1 MPPKVSVV
9 DPVLGPLTDD
19 LLTRDF
25 RVFQRRHGHRF
36 SVDDV
41 ATAFVAARE
50 APSADRIL
58 DLGCGLGSV
67 LLHMA
72 WTHPQATLVGIEA
85 QEVSFALLE
94 RNVARNGLE
103 GRTKLHHGDLR
114 DAASVA
120 KLGRAYPLITGTPP
134 YFPPDAALDAEDPQR
149 AFARIEY
156 RGGVEAYIKAAAPLL
171 AEGGALVLCG
181 DARAEHRVTATLGPV
196 GLQLRARTTV
206 IPREGR
212 DPLFAVWTLRRRA
225 AGVEGQA
232 SVEAS
237 TLTLRD
243 AEGRSA
249 EGAQT
254 LRAFS
259 GFAPAG
265 SAARRESSDA

>member
-50 APSADRIL
+50 APAADRIL

-72 WTHPQATLVGIEA
+72 WTHPGATLVGIEA
-85 QEVSFALLE
+85 QEISFALLG
-94 RNVARNGLE
+94 RNVARNALDA
-103 GRTKLHHGDLR
+103 RVTVHHGDLR
-114 DAASVA
+114 DPASVA
-120 KLGRAYPLITGTPP
+120 KLGRDYPLITGTPP

-156 RGGVEAYIKAAAPLL
+156 RGGVEAYMETAAPLL

-181 DARAEHRVTATLGPV
+181 DARAEQRVAAALGDL
-196 GLQLRARTTV
+196 GLRLHARTTV

-212 DPLFAVWTLRRRA
+212 EPLFAVWTLRRCLS
-225 AGVEGQA
+225 AGAQPPN
-232 SVEAS
+232 VEAS

-243 AEGRSA
+243 AEGRTA

-259 GFAPAG
+259 GFPPT
-265 SAARRESSDA
+265 R